1 MRTVI
6 SVRLPAHWAPDSFR
20 RTGSRAHEAQTSRV
34 VRVAV
39 RQRSAPMPVLQLDD
53 QQFPLKAGSTR
64 IGAGA
69 DADVHVPGYSS
80 IGVEAIIDGGARPT
94 IRRADENAHV
104 KVNSVLLGAE
114 PTPLMHGDKIEV
126 AGLELV
132 FAEDAKGGAT
142 QFVSAADVAAI
153 AGLKRS
159 GVARAT
165 AASGGRLVSLVDG
178 KEYAIAAGGLSF
190 GREASCDV
198 VVAQSEVSRRH
209 AEIASDGQGYVL
221 RDLSANGVF
230 VNGTRVQGTQLLS
243 RADVLRIGTEEFRFY
258 ADVLPAKST
267 PGMGAPV
274 IPDARPSGAAASA
287 PAPVAAPPA
296 PPIAEPQPVL
306 AASADLPDLELLPVA
321 PPTPPAPPRPAT
333 PVAPVAPTAPTAPA
347 AKSVA
352 AADTR
357 PVIAVLEAMNEGP
370 LKGTK
375 HELRTPLAHVGR
387 GAHNDIHLNDESVSE
402 THAKLQRREDG
413 WYVVDMEST
422 NGTYVGGSRITGEKR
437 IDGSPDLRFGGLK
450 FRFSPSAQ
458 PDLAGKGTR
467 TIAPVGRLS
476 DLSGQAHSTAKMQ
489 APAAP
494 APTRAEQ
501 EPVVKSGMPGW
512 VWIVVALAVIGAVAF
527 FLLKRP
533 A

>member
-1 MRTVI
+1 MRKVV
-6 SVRLPAHWAPDSFR
+6 SPRLPAHWAPDSFR

-39 RQRSAPMPVLQLDD
+39 RQRFAPMPVLQLDD

-69 DADVHVPGYSS
+69 DADVHVPGYSA
-80 IGVEAIIDGGARPT
+80 IGVEAVIDGGARPT

-104 KVNSVLLGAE
+104 KVNGVLLGAE

-153 AGLKRS
+153 AGAKRS
-159 GVARAT
+159 GSGRAT

-178 KEYAIAAGGLSF
+178 KEYAVAAGGVTF
-190 GREASCDV
+190 GREASCDI
-198 VVAQSEVSRRH
+198 VVAQNEVSRRH
-209 AEIASDGQGYVL
+209 AEIAPEGQGYVL

-243 RADVLRIGTEEFRFY
+243 RSDVLRIGTEEFRFY

-267 PGMGAPV
+267 PGMGTPV
-274 IPDARPSGAAASA
+274 VPGDGRASGASPSA

-296 PPIAEPQPVL
+296 PPVPEREPVL
-306 AASADLPDLELLPVA
+306 AASGDLPDLELLP
-321 PPTPPAPPRPAT
+321 PEPTPAPPAPK
-333 PVAPVAPTAPTAPA
+333 PVAAAASAAPTAPA
-347 AKSVA
+347 ARSA
-352 AADTR
+352 PAADTR

-370 LKGTK
+370 GKGTK

-387 GAHNDIHLNDESVSE
+387 GAHNDIRLNDESVSE

-422 NGTYVGGSRITGEKR
+422 NGTYVGGSRITGEKL

-450 FRFSPSAQ
+450 FRFTPSAQ
-458 PDLAGKGTR
+458 ADLVGKGTR
-467 TIAPVGRLS
+467 MIAPVGRPS
-476 DLSGQAHSTAKMQ
+476 DLSGVAHSTAKMP
-489 APAAP
+489 APAA
-494 APTRAEQ
+494 APTPVRAEPQ
-501 EPVVKSGMPGW
+501 PTPKRGTPGW
-512 VWIVVALAVIGAVAF
+512 VWIAVALVIVAAVAF